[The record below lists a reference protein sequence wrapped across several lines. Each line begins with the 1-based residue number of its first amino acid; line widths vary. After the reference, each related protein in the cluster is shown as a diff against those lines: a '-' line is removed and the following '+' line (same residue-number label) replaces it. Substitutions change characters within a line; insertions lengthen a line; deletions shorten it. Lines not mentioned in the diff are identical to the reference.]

1 MSRVAGVGDRGVCVT
16 RQKLYHVEQFGGVWW
31 IRGDGDV
38 ILEIHKEKWAVMG
51 AAYRLA
57 LRRGP
62 GRVNAVFFDP
72 GRSTITNPVERAVV
86 AKALEVVNVREF
98 ERREQRRRGFPS

>member
-38 ILEIHKEKWAVMG
+38 ILEIHKEKWAAMG

-57 LRRGP
+57 LRQGP
-62 GRVNAVFFDP
+62 GRVIIHNHDSSANS
-72 GRSTITNPVERAVV
+72 GNTE
-86 AKALEVVNVREF
+86 LL
-98 ERREQRRRGFPS
+98 